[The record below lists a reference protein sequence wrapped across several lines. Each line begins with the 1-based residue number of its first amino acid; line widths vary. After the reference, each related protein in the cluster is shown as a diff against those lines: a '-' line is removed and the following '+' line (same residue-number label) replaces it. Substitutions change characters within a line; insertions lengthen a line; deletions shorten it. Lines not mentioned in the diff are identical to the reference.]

1 LNREL
6 ALKLREKENN
16 TKKERIR
23 KVKQKEYETIYAITH
38 PGATLKQLL
47 NQKNMSQR
55 ELAVR
60 TGLTEAYL
68 SSLIN
73 CKKPLSV
80 GTAKKMEYA
89 LGYTAESWLNVQAQH
104 DLTIYKLEEQNSIT
118 VKERNILKKLE
129 QITVFMQEKELLSQN
144 SDHVRLVL
152 ELRQKMKVANLTA
165 IPESMQSSLY
175 DKPGKLNNPYL
186 YYSCLGLCEYITS
199 QVTGITPFDQ
209 DKLKNEL
216 PCLEELLATH
226 ADLQEIKKNLTV
238 PGISLFGLPRFSEL
252 ELQGYATMTL
262 EASLALFIFEQGSS
276 QAQRND
282 SLLQCLK
289 SIAVGQVNSKRVF
302 NRCKKK

>member
-1 LNREL
+1 M
-6 ALKLREKENN
+6 
-16 TKKERIR
+16 
-23 KVKQKEYETIYAITH
+23 KQKEYETIYAITH
-38 PGATLKQLL
+38 PGVTLKQLL
-47 NQKNMSQR
+47 TQKNMSQR

-73 CKKPLSV
+73 YKKSLSV

-118 VKERNILKKLE
+118 VKERNVLKKLE
-129 QITVFMQEKELLSQN
+129 QITLFMQEKELLSQDG
-144 SDHVRLVL
+144 DHVSLVL

-165 IPESMQSSLY
+165 IPESMQSALN

-226 ADLQEIKKNLTV
+226 ADLQEIKKNLTGS
-238 PGISLFGLPRFSEL
+238 GISLFGLPRFSEL
-252 ELQGYATMTL
+252 ELQGYATMTV

-276 QAQRND
+276 QAQRNN
-282 SLLQCLK
+282 SLKQCLK
-289 SIAVGQVNSKRVF
+289 SVAAGQVISKRVF
-302 NRCKKK
+302 NRCKKEK

>member
-1 LNREL
+1 M
-6 ALKLREKENN
+6 
-16 TKKERIR
+16 
-23 KVKQKEYETIYAITH
+23 KQKEYETIYAITH
-38 PGATLKQLL
+38 PGVTLKQLL
-47 NQKNMSQR
+47 TQKNMSQR

-73 CKKPLSV
+73 YKKSLSV

-118 VKERNILKKLE
+118 VKERNVLKKLE
-129 QITVFMQEKELLSQN
+129 QITVFMQEKELLSQD

-165 IPESMQSSLY
+165 IPESMQSALN

-186 YYSCLGLCEYITS
+186 YYSCLGLCEHITS

-216 PCLEELLATH
+216 SCLEELLANQ
-226 ADLQEIKKNLTV
+226 ADLQEIKKNLTGS
-238 PGISLFGLPRFSEL
+238 GISLYGLPRFSEL
-252 ELQGYATMTL
+252 ELQGYATMTM
-262 EASLALFIFEQGSS
+262 EDSLALFIFEQGSS

-282 SLLQCLK
+282 SLMQCLK
-289 SIAVGQVNSKRVF
+289 SMATGQVINKRVF
-302 NRCKKK
+302 NRCKKENK

>member
-1 LNREL
+1 
-6 ALKLREKENN
+6 
-16 TKKERIR
+16 
-23 KVKQKEYETIYAITH
+23 
-38 PGATLKQLL
+38 
-47 NQKNMSQR
+47 MSQR

-73 CKKPLSV
+73 YKKSLSV
-80 GTAKKMEYA
+80 GTAKKLEYA
-89 LGYTAESWLNVQAQH
+89 LSYAAESWLNLQARN
-104 DLTIYKLEEQNSIT
+104 DLTIYRLEEQNSIP
-118 VKERNILKKLE
+118 VKERNVLKKLE
-129 QITVFMQEKELLSQN
+129 QIILFMQEKELLS
-144 SDHVRLVL
+144 SDGDHVKLVL
-152 ELRQKMKVANLTA
+152 ELRQKMKVASLTA
-165 IPESMQSSLY
+165 IPESMQSTLNE
-175 DKPGKLNNPYL
+175 KPGKINNPYL
-186 YYSCLGLCEYITS
+186 YYSCLGLCEHITS

-216 PCLEELLATH
+216 PGLEELLAAC
-226 ADLQEIKKNLTV
+226 ADLQEIKNILTGS
-238 PGISLFGLPRFSEL
+238 GISLFGLPRFSEL